1 MTETYGIHIFR
12 RDYRIIDNTA
22 LLSIAEKVDK
32 IIPIFIFTNTQIDK
46 QKNTYKSN
54 NCVQFLVESLLDL
67 DAQIRKVSQH
77 SKLRIYYGEEYE
89 ILSTL
94 LNKNPKIRYISFNA
108 DYTKFSKERDD
119 KIRKIAASN
128 TPNPVNVLCEEDI
141 LLHPLGTIKTTT
153 GKTYTKFTPFFNASI
168 DILNS
173 IHEPNMKRITK
184 FIGPVTLHGPAEYN
198 HALIKMHD
206 SIINKYLP
214 ERGGRANGLKILKQ
228 ISGPHTWSNY
238 NQLRDQLS
246 YNTTHLSQFNKF
258 GCISIREVF
267 WVIKRSLGINNGLIR
282 QLVWRDFFY
291 NLSATHDYIYTTGP
305 MNTKWDD
312 IPWENDTAKWH
323 AWTTGKTGYPVVDA
337 CMAEINTT
345 GYMHNRG
352 RLIVSNF
359 LTRILH
365 IDWRWGERY
374 FAQNLYDYDP
384 AQNSFGWQINA
395 AVSGTESRP
404 LSQTILNP
412 WIQSAKYDPEAV
424 YIKKWLPQLSN
435 IPASDL
441 HKWESKH
448 TKYDLSE
455 INYLKPIVDYTE
467 EKEKNLRLY
476 RRV

>member
-1 MTETYGIHIFR
+1 MPTYGIHIFR
-12 RDYRIIDNTA
+12 RDYRIIDNTS
-22 LLSIAEKVDK
+22 LLSIATKVDK
-32 IIPIFIFTNTQIDK
+32 VIPLFIFTKTQIDNK
-46 QKNTYKSN
+46 KNTYKSN

-67 DAQIRKVSQH
+67 DAQIRKVVPA
-77 SKLRIYYGEEYE
+77 SKLRVYYGDEYE
-89 ILSTL
+89 ILTSL
-94 LNKNPKIRYISFNA
+94 LHKNPEIRYISFNA
-108 DYTKFSKERDD
+108 DYTKFSRERDA
-119 KIRKIAASN
+119 KIKAIAASN
-128 TPNPVNVLCEEDI
+128 TPNPVNIISEDDI

-153 GKTYTKFTPFFNASI
+153 GKTYTKFTPFLNASLAQI
-168 DILNS
+168 KTIP
-173 IHEPNMKRITK
+173 EPSRKRIK
-184 FIGPVTLHGPAEYN
+184 NFIGAISLHGPAEYN
-198 HALIKMHD
+198 GDLKHMHD
-206 SIINKYLP
+206 SITNTHIP
-214 ERGGRANGLKILKQ
+214 ERGGRTNGLKILKR
-228 ISGPHTWSNY
+228 ISSAHTWTNY

-246 YNTTHLSQFNKF
+246 YNTTHLSPFNKF

-267 WVIKRSLGINNGLIR
+267 WVMKRSLGINNGLIR

-291 NLSATHDYIYTTGP
+291 NLSATHDYIYATGP
-305 MNTKWDD
+305 MNTKWND
-312 IPWENDTAKWH
+312 IPWENDATKWH
-323 AWTTGKTGYPVVDA
+323 AWQTGKTGYPVVDA

-374 FAQNLYDYDP
+374 FAQHLYDYDP

-424 YIKKWLPQLSN
+424 YIKKWLPHLSN

-448 TKYDLSE
+448 SKHDLDDLT
-455 INYLKPIVDYTE
+455 YYKPIVDYTT
-467 EKEKNLRLY
+467 EKEKNLRIY